1 MTLDDPTLN
10 TDTELYREE
19 LKDYYANSI
28 FVTEDGRIGM
38 DVGGLVIVKP
48 IAEWHKLAESSLS
61 KDEILKARPAMPP
74 QHVGRDNNDYHERR
88 GYTNALKDWSK
99 AMGIGETE

>member
-1 MTLDDPTLN
+1 MTQNDPKQN

-19 LKDYYANSI
+19 PKDYYANSI

-48 IAEWHKLAESSLS
+48 IAEWHNLATQRQKTVAELA
-61 KDEILKARPAMPP
+61 KIILMLNHNQFPPTKENDDEPA
-74 QHVGRDNNDYHERR
+74 HKHDSFCLNYGKCSE
-88 GYTNALKDWSK
+88 
-99 AMGIGETE
+99 